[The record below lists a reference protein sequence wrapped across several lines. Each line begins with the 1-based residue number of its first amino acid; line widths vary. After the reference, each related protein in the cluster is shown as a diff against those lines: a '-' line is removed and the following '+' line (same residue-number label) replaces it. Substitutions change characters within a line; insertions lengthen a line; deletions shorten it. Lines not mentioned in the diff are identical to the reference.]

1 MGAVYYHESHRD
13 EYYERLLAISK
24 DGDWTGWCGFFL
36 RAIISQ
42 AEVNQGRMQAIL
54 DLYRDK
60 KEWITEQTR
69 SQFAVKAL
77 DLMFERPIFKASDF
91 IRVFGEHRQAASRI
105 LRICRDEKLLYELQ
119 PGSGRRSSVLC
130 FLELLRLA
138 EGLPI
143 F

>member
-1 MGAVYYHESHRD
+1 MGAVYYHESHRA
-13 EYYERLLAISK
+13 EYYERLLAISR

-36 RAIISQ
+36 RAVISQ

-54 DLYRDK
+54 DLYRNK

-91 IRVFGEHRQAASRI
+91 VKNFGDHAPTAYHI
-105 LRICRDEKLLYELQ
+105 LRVCRREGLLRELRK
-119 PGSGRRSSVLC
+119 GRGRRPTTL
-130 FLELLRLA
+130 FFPELLNLA
-138 EGLPI
+138 EGREA